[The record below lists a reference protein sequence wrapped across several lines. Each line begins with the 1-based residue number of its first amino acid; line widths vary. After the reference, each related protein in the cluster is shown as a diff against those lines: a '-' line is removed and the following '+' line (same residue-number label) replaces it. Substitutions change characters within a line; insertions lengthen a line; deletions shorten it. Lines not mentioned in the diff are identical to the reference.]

1 MKKINWGIISS
12 AKIAREHLIPAIQ
25 KSKNSTVYGLASRNK
40 NTALK
45 VSKAHKIPNSYDSYK
60 KMFKDENIQVV
71 YNPLPN
77 HLHLSSTIEA
87 CKNKKHVLLE
97 KPIALS
103 SKDVDKLMKVAK
115 ENKVI
120 VKEAFMVRYHPQW
133 LWAKKYIKQGNIG
146 EVKSILTSF
155 SFYSDDPKNIRNSYP
170 QSQGGGSIYDLGC
183 YPVVISRFLLD
194 KEPKRVVSTS
204 LIHKKFKV
212 DTVSSAILDF
222 GGVFSTF
229 NCSTQS
235 ALKQQVIISGTK
247 KTIVIE
253 NPFNPDGQATNILIY
268 KGSSIFRKDNEVKV
282 IPKSNHYT
290 NLVEAFSDHLIKKT
304 KIDYGLTD
312 AKKNMKVLDAL
323 FKSAK
328 NKKWEKV

>member
-25 KSKNSTVYGLASRNK
+25 QSKNSTVYGLASRDK
-40 NTALK
+40 RTASK
-45 VSKAHKIPNSYDSYK
+45 FSKAHRIPNSYDNYK
-60 KMFKDENIQVV
+60 KMYEDENIQIV

-97 KPIALS
+97 KPITLKA
-103 SKDVDKLMKVAK
+103 KDVDKIIKVAK

-133 LWAKKYIKQGNIG
+133 LWVKKYIKSGNIG
-146 EVKSILTSF
+146 ELKSILTSF
-155 SFYSDDPKNIRNSYP
+155 SFFNNDPKNIRNIKEY
-170 QSQGGGSIYDLGC
+170 GGGSVYDIGC
-183 YPVVISRFLLD
+183 YPVLISRFLLD

-212 DTVSSAILDF
+212 DTVTSAILDF
-222 GGVFSTF
+222 DGIFSTF
-229 NCSTQS
+229 TCSTQ
-235 ALKQQVIISGTK
+235 ATPNQQVIIAGSK

-253 NPFNPDGQATNILIY
+253 SPFNPDGKATKIIIY
-268 KGSSIFRKDNEVKV
+268 KGSSHFRKDNEEK
-282 IPKSNHYT
+282 IFPKANHYT

-304 KIDYGLTD
+304 KVDYGLND
-312 AKKNMKVLDAL
+312 AKKNMKVLDAI

-328 NKKWEKV
+328 NKKWVQV

>member
-1 MKKINWGIISS
+1 MKKINWGIVSS

-25 KSKNSTVYGLASRNK
+25 KSKNSRVFGLASRSK
-40 NTALK
+40 EKALK

-60 KMFKDENIQVV
+60 KMYQDKDIQVV

-97 KPIALS
+97 KPITLKA
-103 SKDVDKLMKVAK
+103 KDVDKLIKVAR

-133 LWAKKYIKQGNIG
+133 IWAKKYIKQGNIG
-146 EVKSILTSF
+146 DVRSILTSF
-155 SFYSDDPKNIRNSYP
+155 SFFSDDPNNIRNFY
-170 QSQGGGSIYDLGC
+170 SQKNGGGAIYDLGC

-194 KEPKRVVSTS
+194 QEPKRVVSTS
-204 LIHKKFKV
+204 LIHNKFKV

-235 ALKQQVIISGTK
+235 AIKQQVIISGTK

-268 KGSSIFRKDNEVKV
+268 KGSSIFRKDNVSKI
-282 IPKSNHYT
+282 IPKSNHYK
-290 NLVEAFSDHLIKKT
+290 NLVEAFSDHLLKKT
-304 KIDYGLTD
+304 KVDYGLAD
-312 AKKNMKVLDAL
+312 SKKNMKVLDAL
-323 FKSAK
+323 FKSSK
-328 NKKWEKV
+328 NKKWVKV

>member
-12 AKIAREHLIPAIQ
+12 ALIAREHLIPGIQ
-25 KSKNSTVYGLASRNK
+25 QSKNSTVYGLASRNK

-45 VSKAHKIPNSYDSYK
+45 VSKAHKIPHSYDSYK
-60 KMFKDENIQVV
+60 KMYKDKNIQVV

-97 KPIALS
+97 KPITLKA
-103 SKDVDKLMKVAK
+103 KDVDKLIKVAK

-133 LWAKKYIKQGNIG
+133 LWVKKYIKDGKIG
-146 EVKSILTSF
+146 TLKSIQTSF
-155 SFYSDDPKNIRNSYP
+155 SFFNDDPKNIRNIKKY
-170 QSQGGGSIYDLGC
+170 GGGTVYDIGC
-183 YPVVISRFLLD
+183 YPVLISRFLID

-204 LIHKKFKV
+204 IIHKTFKV
-212 DTVSSAILDF
+212 DTLTSAILDF
-222 GGVFSTF
+222 DGVFSTF
-229 NCSTQS
+229 TCSTQS
-235 ALKQQVIISGTK
+235 ALNQQVVITGTK

-253 NPFNPDGQATNILIY
+253 NPFNPKGQATNIIIY
-268 KGSSIFRKDNEVKV
+268 KGSSIFRKDNELKV

-290 NLVEAFSDHLIKKT
+290 NLVETFSDHLLKKT
-304 KIDYGLTD
+304 KVDYGLSD
-312 AKKNMKVLDAL
+312 AKKNMKVLDAI

-328 NKKWEKV
+328 NKKWVKV